1 MEGARLA
8 IEVAYGLSRNLI
20 RMSSHTSASYG
31 AASSANSGTG
41 LVLGAIGVVF
51 GDIGTSP
58 LYTLRECLK
67 AAGGI
72 TPANVF
78 GIVSLILWAIVI
90 VVTLKYVSFV
100 MRADNDGEGGILALT
115 ALAARVAPVR
125 LRHLLLTLGVFGAA
139 MFYGDSM
146 ITPAISVISAVE
158 GVTLVDPH
166 LTEWIVP
173 ISLVIL
179 TALFKLQKRGT
190 GAVGKLF
197 GPVMTLWF
205 ITLAALGVLH
215 ILAHE
220 TILQAVSP
228 LYALNFV
235 AHAPGTAFVVL
246 GSVFLALT
254 GGEALYADMGHFG
267 KRPIRVAWL
276 FLVLPSL
283 VLNYFGQGALV
294 LRNPSAISQPF
305 FQLAP
310 GWALVPLVLLATAA
324 TIIAS
329 QAVISGA
336 FSMTKQAVQLG
347 FLPRIPV
354 VHTSTHEIG
363 QVYVPFINV
372 SLYAAVVFL
381 VMFFRSSDN
390 LAAAYGIAVASTMLL
405 TTLLMY
411 FITHCLWRWKPI
423 VTAAAIGPLALVD
436 AVFVSSNAGKVLD
449 GGWFPLLAGGV
460 LFTVMTTW
468 HKGREAV
475 VDRMKNDN
483 LPLAPL
489 IHSLCDGEHMPP
501 RMPGTAVFPGGV
513 AGIAPS
519 AFLHNLKHNGV
530 MHRFNLFLAGTTDN
544 VPHVDDEQKVV
555 VKDLGHDCY
564 ALTIR
569 HGFMEIPNLPAL
581 LRLAEKRMPNW
592 HYEAADTSFF
602 LARDT
607 IVATGESKRM
617 SPWRE
622 KLFAFLSRNAAQ
634 AAEYYSLPANR
645 VVEMGGQI
653 NL

>member
-1 MEGARLA
+1 M
-8 IEVAYGLSRNLI
+8 
-20 RMSSHTSASYG
+20 
-31 AASSANSGTG
+31 
-41 LVLGAIGVVF
+41 GAIGVVF

-67 AAGGI
+67 AAGGV

-78 GIVSLILWAIVI
+78 GIVSLILWAIII

-115 ALAARVAPVR
+115 ALASGVAPAR
-125 LRHLLLTLGVFGAA
+125 LRQLLLTLGVFGAA

-179 TALFKLQKRGT
+179 TGLFKLQKRGT
-190 GAVGKLF
+190 GAVGKVF
-197 GPVMTLWF
+197 GPVMIAWF
-205 ITLAALGVLH
+205 LTLAALGLSH
-215 ILAHE
+215 IIPHPQ
-220 TILQAVSP
+220 ILRAVSP
-228 LYALNFV
+228 VYAIAFL
-235 AHAPGTAFVVL
+235 AHAPATAFVVL

-267 KRPIRVAWL
+267 KLPIRLAWL
-276 FLVLPSL
+276 VLVLPSL
-283 VLNYFGQGALV
+283 VLNYFGQAALV
-294 LRNPSAISQPF
+294 LQNPAAVAQPF
-305 FQLAP
+305 FQSAP
-310 GWALVPLVLLATAA
+310 GWGLIPLVVLATVA

-381 VMFFRSSDN
+381 VVFFKSSDN

-411 FITHCLWRWKPI
+411 FITHCLWNWKPLATFA
-423 VTAAAIGPLALVD
+423 VIGPLALVD
-436 AVFVSSNAGKVLD
+436 AVFVSSNFSKIVE
-449 GGWFPLLAGGV
+449 GGWFPLLAGAA

-468 HKGREAV
+468 HKGRQTV
-475 VDRMKNDN
+475 VERMTNDN
-483 LPLAPL
+483 LPLAGL
-489 IHSLCDGEHMPP
+489 IRSLCDGANPPP
-501 RMPGTAVFPGGV
+501 RVNGTAVFPGGV
-513 AGIAPS
+513 VDMAPS
-519 AFLHNLKHNGV
+519 AFLHNLKHNAV
-530 MHRFNLFLAGTTDN
+530 MHQTNIFLAGTTDN
-544 VPHVDDEQKVV
+544 VPHVPDDKKVV
-555 VKDLGHDCY
+555 VKNLGHECY
-564 ALTIR
+564 AVTVH
-569 HGFMEIPNLPAL
+569 HGFMEIPNVPAIL
-581 LRLAEKRMPNW
+581 ELAQKQMPDW
-592 HYEAADTSFF
+592 HYEPAETSFF

-607 IVATGESKRM
+607 VMATGASNAM
-617 SPWRE
+617 PLWRE
-622 KLFAFLSRNAAQ
+622 RLFAFLARNAAQ

>member
-1 MEGARLA
+1 
-8 IEVAYGLSRNLI
+8 
-20 RMSSHTSASYG
+20 MSS
-31 AASSANSGTG
+31 SSISSSSSTAKATPG

-67 AAGGI
+67 AAGGVSQI
-72 TPANVF
+72 NVF
-78 GIVSLILWAIVI
+78 GIVSLILWSII
-90 VVTLKYVSFV
+90 IIVTLKYVSFV

-115 ALAARVAPVR
+115 ALASGVAPAR
-125 LRHLLLTLGVFGAA
+125 LRRVLLTLGVFGAA

-179 TALFKLQKRGT
+179 TGLFKLQKRGT
-190 GAVGKLF
+190 GAVGKVF
-197 GPVMTLWF
+197 GPVMIVWF
-205 ITLAALGVLH
+205 VTLAALGLSH
-215 ILAHE
+215 IVTHVDIVRA
-220 TILQAVSP
+220 ASP
-228 LYALNFV
+228 LYAVAFV
-235 AHAPGTAFVVL
+235 AQAPATAFVVL

-267 KRPIRVAWL
+267 KKPIRLAWL
-276 FLVLPSL
+276 LLVLPSL
-283 VLNYFGQGALV
+283 VLNYFGQAALV
-294 LRNPSAISQPF
+294 LEKPSAVAQPF
-305 FQLAP
+305 FQSAP
-310 GWALVPLVLLATAA
+310 GWALIPLVLLATAA

-381 VMFFRSSDN
+381 VVFFKSSDN

-411 FITHCLWRWKPI
+411 FITHCLWKWKPLATLA
-423 VTAAAIGPLALVD
+423 VIGPLALVD
-436 AVFVSSNAGKVLD
+436 AVFVSSNVSKVLE
-449 GGWFPLLAGGV
+449 GGWFPLLAGSA

-468 HKGREAV
+468 HKGRETV
-475 VDRMKNDN
+475 VDHMKSDN

-489 IHSLCDGEHMPP
+489 IQSLCGGEHSPP
-501 RMPGTAVFPGGV
+501 RVNGTAVFPGGV
-513 AGIAPS
+513 VDMAPT

-530 MHRFNLFLAGTTDN
+530 IHQNNIFLAGTTEN
-544 VPHVDDEQKVV
+544 VPHVPDDRKLVV
-555 VKDLGHDCY
+555 ADLGHGCY
-564 ALTIR
+564 SITVR
-569 HGFMEIPNLPAL
+569 HGFMEIPNVPAIL
-581 LRLAEKRMPNW
+581 ELAQKQIPNW
-592 HYEAADTSFF
+592 HYEAGDTSFF

-607 IVATGESKRM
+607 IMATGASKTM
-617 SPWRE
+617 PLWRE
-622 KLFAFLSRNAAQ
+622 KLFAFLARNAAQ